1 MKDEKRM
8 AGDYEI
14 IHALHVGDA
23 EVVVGENPD
32 AAAGEK
38 YMCAYC
44 EANILFERYEE
55 VCASDDYPEIIGI
68 FGQRV
73 MQQADKTRAELN
85 APEFLGIENSPVTAR
100 DCTLITSEDDLHNK
114 VIVIKPEV
122 LRREYRRATSQIVYC
137 DGGFGASPNSRG
149 SACHCVN
156 LFTGK
161 GTRFERSDVL
171 GILKEEQLPKWAKT
185 GLMKHQQKQERAN
198 QKKHNPER

>member
-1 MKDEKRM
+1 
-8 AGDYEI
+8 
-14 IHALHVGDA
+14 
-23 EVVVGENPD
+23 
-32 AAAGEK
+32 
-38 YMCAYC
+38 
-44 EANILFERYEE
+44 
-55 VCASDDYPEIIGI
+55 
-68 FGQRV
+68 
-73 MQQADKTRAELN
+73 
-85 APEFLGIENSPVTAR
+85 
-100 DCTLITSEDDLHNK
+100 
-114 VIVIKPEV
+114 VIKPEV